1 MCRSYAYRRIVLRTV
16 LLFTQESS
24 VQLSTPSPDGGEEY
38 ICPCCQFKGV
48 LLLLTQ
54 FTPGDTTE
62 TPRVYPPFQTF
73 PLFHKGARTP
83 SLYRDPRSAPE
94 RLWSNHFPRLLVF
107 NTQCIIKQI
116 PHPDRKKIEQLIRL
130 ELSQFIAKLK
140 RVPTMDKSRRGRK
153 SMTGRTGVSPRFS
166 RSARRWESVAGSCLI
181 YTWFFLSFLHICS
194 AISWN
199 NGHYLGWK
207 VNVTMWGVIHHHLL
221 SSAKALSSPALWAA

>member
-1 MCRSYAYRRIVLRTV
+1 MLTCHIVFWKCSTTHSEK
-16 LLFTQESS
+16 FSS
-24 VQLSTPSPDGGEEY
+24 VEHAISWRGGEVHFSLL
-38 ICPCCQFKGV
+38 PV
-48 LLLLTQ
+48 LGGPVTVN
-54 FTPGDTTE
+54 PIYPRWYHK
-62 TPRVYPPFQTF
+62 TPRVYPPLSDISSFSDPF
-73 PLFHKGARTP
+73 
-83 SLYRDPRSAPE
+83 SLYQDPRSDPE
-94 RLWSNHFPRLLVF
+94 RPWSNHFPRLLVF

-130 ELSQFIAKLK
+130 ELSQFMAKLK

-207 VNVTMWGVIHHHLL
+207 VNVTVWGVIHHHLL